1 MAKKIRLT
9 VQQRRIK
16 RLCNLAK
23 YGSRAVKTF
32 IKKNGSETVAVILAG
47 IKQKA
52 YRTSC
57 GMEG

>member
-1 MAKKIRLT
+1 MAKKVRLT

-32 IKKNGSETVAVILAG
+32 IKKNGSKTVAAILVG
-47 IKQKA
+47 IKHKD
-52 YRTSC
+52 YLTPC